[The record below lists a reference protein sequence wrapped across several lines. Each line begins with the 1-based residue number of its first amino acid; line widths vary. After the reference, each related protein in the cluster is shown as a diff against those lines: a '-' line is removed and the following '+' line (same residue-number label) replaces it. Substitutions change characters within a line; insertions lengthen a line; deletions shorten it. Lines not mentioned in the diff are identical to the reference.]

1 MSWFYFCGHMPITIS
16 NTISS
21 SNIIPKNMLTY
32 VKSCDYLDKDVCES
46 ILVFHAITGSD
57 TTSYFFRASKVK
69 TFKKKFS
76 NQTKLKL
83 IKELGKKD
91 KLFDNHMKSAKEFIR
106 SVIYAGGYKG

>member
-1 MSWFYFCGHMPITIS
+1 
-16 NTISS
+16 
-21 SNIIPKNMLTY
+21 MLTY

-57 TTSYFFRASKVK
+57 TISYFFRASKVK
-69 TFKKKFS
+69 TFKKNFS

-91 KLFDNHMKSAKEFIR
+91 KLFDSHMKSAKEFIR